1 MTSQSGYVLF
11 IGLPFVL
18 KNDYPFLILISRNLQ
33 NPMKGTSNTRQEK
46 AYSTHKSANTKSF
59 AAINTTSPAPFFW

>member
-46 AYSTHKSANTKSF
+46 AYSTHK
-59 AAINTTSPAPFFW
+59 